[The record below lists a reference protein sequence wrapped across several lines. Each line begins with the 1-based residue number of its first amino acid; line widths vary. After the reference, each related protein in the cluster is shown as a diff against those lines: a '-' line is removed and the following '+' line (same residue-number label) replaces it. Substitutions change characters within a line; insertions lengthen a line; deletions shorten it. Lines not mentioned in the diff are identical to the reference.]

1 MGLTWVFGFF
11 AVGDAGF
18 AFSLIF
24 CLCNSFQGF
33 VVFLLF
39 CLRQEDVRR
48 TIRPYFGFILG
59 RSGDSRGRRSQPPS
73 STGLSP
79 TSKSPPSTSYYSAT
93 DFSATYPASA
103 LDTNTSCVPE
113 EKETNIDI
121 ESAEEARERSDREM
135 AENADLIITNN
146 NTATADNIGNEATG
160 EQPIGDSD
168 KVSDEAV
175 AMERSEV
182 SKAPLLCAEVEV
194 PPTNDDEAGV
204 GNSGFQMDAIPVMSM
219 EDEVTLEKEN
229 ADDNSSDGPET
240 DGNFGAKS
248 NGPEFDK
255 GFGAK
260 QFWSEVNDSVND

>member
-11 AVGDAGF
+11 AVGNAGF

-48 TIRPYFGFILG
+48 TIRPYFGFIVG
-59 RSGDSRGRRSQPPS
+59 RSGDSKDKRSQPSS

-79 TSKSPPSTSYYSAT
+79 TSKSPYYSAT
-93 DFSATYPASA
+93 DFSATIPAPA
-103 LDTNTSCVPE
+103 LVKNTSCVPE

-121 ESAEEARERSDREM
+121 ESAEEARERSDPKM
-135 AENADLIITNN
+135 AEKADLIITNN
-146 NTATADNIGNEATG
+146 NSATADNIGNEATD
-160 EQPIGDSD
+160 DSD

-182 SKAPLLCAEVEV
+182 SKAQLLCAEVEA
-194 PPTNDDEAGV
+194 PPTNDEEAGV
-204 GNSGFQMDAIPVMSM
+204 GNSGFQMDALPVMSM

-240 DGNFGAKS
+240 DSNFGAKS

-260 QFWSEVNDSVND
+260 QFWSEVNDSDND